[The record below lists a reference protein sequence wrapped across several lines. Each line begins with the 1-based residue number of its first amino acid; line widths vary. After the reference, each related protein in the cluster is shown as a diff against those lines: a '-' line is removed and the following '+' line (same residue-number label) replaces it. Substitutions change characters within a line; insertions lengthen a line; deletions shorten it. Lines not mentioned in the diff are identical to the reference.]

1 MPKIV
6 PSFNA
11 SSTEVAVLFD
21 WNTEG
26 DLALLPCWR
35 RAGRKLASVG
45 LRRTLGREQTL
56 IMQARPRGLLCDD
69 VGFRSGAGEDRH
81 IGCKSILQA
90 QTDCHR
96 HTRTQCAQSYTEG
109 APAQRPSKRQ
119 GKKQAG
125 GRRRPS
131 KACQGVSS
139 AIVQTWSFFPFERL
153 ICRRNFW
160 PFDAVFEYQCLIHS
174 TQSDRNP
181 QGINQVCI
189 NCPNHRAEFC
199 VIK

>member
-1 MPKIV
+1 MSGNGPEADAAEARTEIV
-6 PSFNA
+6 CVSRHWGRPGLA
-11 SSTEVAVLFD
+11 
-21 WNTEG
+21 
-26 DLALLPCWR
+26 ALLATSRKKIGLSRAQKDTGARTDIDHAGQAPWAVVWR
-35 RAGRKLASVG
+35 RRVPVRSRWRPTHWVQINSAGA
-45 LRRTLGREQTL
+45 
-56 IMQARPRGLLCDD
+56 D
-69 VGFRSGAGEDRH
+69 
-81 IGCKSILQA
+81 
-90 QTDCHR
+90 R
-96 HTRTQCAQSYTEG
+96 HTRTQCAQAYTEG

-160 PFDAVFEYQCLIHS
+160 PFDAVFEDQCLIHS